1 MSSVFSA
8 SPPYCPSPESPPYC
22 AVPLLPPVPLL
33 PQKLK
38 KRTEKRPE
46 RSLKERTVINIY
58 LLVFCE
64 IYFVPLLSFPV
75 PLLTS
80 PSCPVPLQSP
90 PSPVPLLTPV
100 LSLSASPHSLSLL
113 SRLFW
118 VFSLLFL
125 SSLLF
130 LLLPPCDLSLSSF
143 LSLSP
148 PSCSSTFSLLCYCT
162 GGRKGTGGRRRGT
175 GSRIGTAGHRRQEKN
190 RREKSQRNRRR
201 LRSQNSEEGQQN
213 WQISQKR
220 LNNNGP
226 FF

>member
-1 MSSVFSA
+1 MILYPTLNISYILYFEKRTLRSFLTLKKNASFFFCKISNLSILSLSSSAPDPVSSVFSA

-113 SRLFW
+113 SRLF
-118 VFSLLFL
+118 
-125 SSLLF
+125 
-130 LLLPPCDLSLSSF
+130 
-143 LSLSP
+143 
-148 PSCSSTFSLLCYCT
+148 
-162 GGRKGTGGRRRGT
+162 
-175 GSRIGTAGHRRQEKN
+175 
-190 RREKSQRNRRR
+190 
-201 LRSQNSEEGQQN
+201 
-213 WQISQKR
+213 
-220 LNNNGP
+220 
-226 FF
+226 

>member
-1 MSSVFSA
+1 MQDFKFVNF
-8 SPPYCPSPESPPYC
+8 
-22 AVPLLPPVPLL
+22 VPLLLSSWPGVFCLL
-33 PQKLK
+33 GFSSLLSLSSLLCCPSSPSCPSSSSKTQKK
-38 KRTEKRPE
+38 NRKRPE

-125 SSLLF
+125 SSLVPPIPSPPSLWPVPI
-130 LLLPPCDLSLSSF
+130 LLPVPLSSF
-143 LSLSP
+143 LFLYFLP
-148 PSCSSTFSLLCYCT
+148 PVLL
-162 GGRKGTGGRRRGT
+162 
-175 GSRIGTAGHRRQEKN
+175 HRREKGN
-190 RREKSQRNRRR
+190 RRE
-201 LRSQNSEEGQQN
+201 EERDR
-213 WQISQKR
+213 K
-220 LNNNGP
+220 
-226 FF
+226 